1 MVAAPIRCRVLVV
14 DDDPWMLRSLR
25 RLLEAEFDVDTA
37 PDIET
42 GLAVMA
48 KTPPDLLISDLNI
61 GHERGE
67 DLLATVRR
75 DYPSV
80 FRIALS
86 AAGPPRLK
94 ALIDDELAQ
103 AVIDKGMLDS
113 AALMK
118 LLRAECGKRGASK
131 AAAQDGDVVDPTPH

>member
-1 MVAAPIRCRVLVV
+1 
-14 DDDPWMLRSLR
+14 MLRSLR